1 MPPANFASLIIPY
14 VGDLVARNVTTN
26 VNAPPATISEYLQDQ
41 WRNPNDILSVLL
53 LLGPEIVQ
61 TAIAQ
66 VAGRAITPVV
76 FSFGWT
82 AYAFKALLS
91 TVGCKWRE
99 TTPPTPTH
107 KRPMNQRLTETNLIF
122 ESDGKLMPE
131 VAYGSTTVVGAV
143 SGHSRV
149 STNWLLSKLLV
160 DFDEKVDK
168 EMRSEQ
174 AHPLPPPFKSR
185 TYDSGKVAMSN
196 VTTVARKPAWEALRV
211 SVLQVD
217 SESPLPHGVPTL
229 DWVWLSGM
237 AIIVIQIALSIIP
250 WVLYGDWVIFM
261 IIAAGNLFA
270 LVGASLPQWREEKW
284 PCPRNGGSTVI
295 LTQGNGSR
303 HATVILGK
311 KGCGLDLEILAR
323 GTRTAKS
330 SIYTRLITALLA
342 CLWVMLLI
350 TVAGVSQNTWCKSSL
365 KQVPSQQ

>member
-1 MPPANFASLIIPY
+1 MARDAPLQPRHPSPSPPRSPKEKKKETI
-14 VGDLVARNVTTN
+14 DL
-26 VNAPPATISEYLQDQ
+26 D
-41 WRNPNDILSVLL
+41 
-53 LLGPEIVQ
+53 
-61 TAIAQ
+61 
-66 VAGRAITPVV
+66 
-76 FSFGWT
+76 
-82 AYAFKALLS
+82 
-91 TVGCKWRE
+91 
-99 TTPPTPTH
+99 
-107 KRPMNQRLTETNLIF
+107 QRLAETYLIF
-122 ESDGKLMPE
+122 QSDGKLMPE
-131 VAYGSTTVVGAV
+131 VAYGSTMVVGAV

-149 STNWLLSKLLV
+149 STNWLLSKLLA

-174 AHPLPPPFKSR
+174 AHPLQQKQTFESK
-185 TYDSGKVAMSN
+185 TYDSDKVGMSN

-217 SESPLPHGVPTL
+217 SESPLPPGVPTL

-237 AIIVIQIALSIIP
+237 ATIVIQIALSIIP
-250 WVLYGDWVIFM
+250 WILDGDWVIFM

-284 PCPRNGGSTVI
+284 PCPRTGGSTVI

-330 SIYTRLITALLA
+330 SVYTRLITALLA

-350 TVAGVSQNTWCKSSL
+350 TVAGVSQNTWCKLSL
-365 KQVPSQQ
+365 K